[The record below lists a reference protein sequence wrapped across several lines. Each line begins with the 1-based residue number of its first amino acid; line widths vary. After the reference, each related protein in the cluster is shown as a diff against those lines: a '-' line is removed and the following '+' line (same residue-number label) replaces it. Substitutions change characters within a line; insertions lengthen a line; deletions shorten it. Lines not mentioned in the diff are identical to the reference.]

1 MVLESIVY
9 LSGKNLAVLY
19 ELLEQYLLDDDEDFQ
34 RQLENAV
41 TVGKMWKEK
50 LFMYLKFVEKKV
62 HVSLTGLKSHN

>member
-34 RQLENAV
+34 R
-41 TVGKMWKEK
+41 
-50 LFMYLKFVEKKV
+50 
-62 HVSLTGLKSHN
+62 